1 MNSQLED
8 DTTGRRER
16 LMAAV
21 EQEDWSAVIN
31 AQTRQT
37 VTPRPEA
44 EVAAPQAAATQEV
57 VSPFDEAKPS
67 NTPPPPQQDDD
78 DLPLTPENV
87 DKVRSR
93 GWAAGWWHSSPTRRH
108 IYLSASQYKC
118 DGSVV
123 WV

>member
-37 VTPRPEA
+37 VTLKAEA

-67 NTPPPPQQDDD
+67 NTPPPPQHDEDE
-78 DLPLTPENV
+78 LPLTPENV
-87 DKVRSR
+87 DKVRRR
-93 GWAAGWWHSSPTRRH
+93 GLAAW
-108 IYLSASQYKC
+108 
-118 DGSVV
+118 
-123 WV
+123 